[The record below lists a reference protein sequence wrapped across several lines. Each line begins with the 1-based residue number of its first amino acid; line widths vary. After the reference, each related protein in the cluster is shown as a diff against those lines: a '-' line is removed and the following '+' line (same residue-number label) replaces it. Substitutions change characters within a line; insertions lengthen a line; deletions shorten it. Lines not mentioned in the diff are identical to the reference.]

1 MTCKRV
7 RIVRPMVSWVCHG
20 FAASTNAG
28 LRQLLTSPIHEKHVA
43 QHVAPRLRHFAISSS
58 TLTSLPRRVAIVPS
72 TLTGGPRIAAVVSS
86 DLTGGRRL
94 AAVVSSDLTGGR
106 RLAAVVSSDLVGGSR
121 RAEQAGKARWNNC
134 SCAAESLCSN
144 VARHGKAFSCGVRGA
159 TSSLGH

>member
-94 AAVVSSDLTGGR
+94 AAVVSSDL
-106 RLAAVVSSDLVGGSR
+106 VGGSR
-121 RAEQAGKARWNNC
+121 RAEQAGKARWNDW

-144 VARHGKAFSCGVRGA
+144 VARHGKAFSCGVRGT